1 MKEMKI
7 SGGMIYHIHPAE
19 DIDEYIR
26 LGLELHKE
34 LGFDGVDFG
43 FRLVDHMGDQ
53 MEKHLEL
60 AVRRAEA
67 LGLRFAV
74 AHLPFVAQKT
84 GTAGGEE
91 YARRVY
97 RAIDAVKII
106 GTDYAVMHP
115 NSTTVP
121 LRGYD
126 KQAEYDNVM
135 KFMTPFAEYAHKV
148 GVNMV
153 IENMRV
159 VHGTEP
165 AHRFGAAPD
174 ELCRVADAL
183 DIGVC
188 WDTGHANITGL
199 TQSEALAEVGDRLKM
214 VHLNDNFADDD
225 IHLAPFCGNVDW
237 ADTMGALSSL
247 GFDGYLNFEV
257 SPGRMPAEARKSF
270 GRHIITIGHE
280 LMKLM

>member
-1 MKEMKI
+1 MKELKI

-19 DIDEYIR
+19 DVDEYIR

-43 FRLVDHMGDQ
+43 FRLVDRMGDDWRPH
-53 MEKHLEL
+53 MEL
-60 AVRRAEA
+60 ALKRAEA

-84 GTAGGEE
+84 GLPEGDG

-97 RAIDAVKII
+97 RAIDAVKFS
-106 GTDYAVMHP
+106 GAEYAVLHP
-115 NSTTVP
+115 NSTSVP

-126 KQAEYDNVM
+126 QQAEYENVVS
-135 KFMTPFAEYAHKV
+135 FMAPFAEYAHKV

-159 VHGTEP
+159 VHGSEP
-165 AHRFGAAPD
+165 MHRFAAAPD

-188 WDTGHANITGL
+188 WDTGHAHITGL
-199 TQSEALAEVGDRLKM
+199 KQSEALAYVGKRLKM
-214 VHLNDNFADDD
+214 IHLNDNFAGDD
-225 IHLAPFCGNVDW
+225 IHLAPFCGTVDW
-237 ADTMGALSSL
+237 ADVMQALSAL
-247 GFDGYLNFEV
+247 DFAGYLNFEV
-257 SPGRMPAEARKSF
+257 SPGRMPADVRKTF

-280 LMKLM
+280 LLKMM